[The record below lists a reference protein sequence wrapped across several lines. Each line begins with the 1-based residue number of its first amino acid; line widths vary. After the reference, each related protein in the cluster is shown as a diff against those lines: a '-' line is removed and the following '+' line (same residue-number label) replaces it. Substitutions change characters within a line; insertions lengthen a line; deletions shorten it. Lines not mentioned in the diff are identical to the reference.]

1 VDRTDKSNFI
11 EALKSNLDSASL
23 IVVTKPNGL
32 TVAEVSELRN
42 KMRADNV
49 SFKVVKNS
57 LAKIALKD
65 GPFEDVSD
73 DIKGPIAFAYSV
85 DPVAAARI
93 AVEYAK
99 KNEKF
104 EIVSGCMPNKAMTQD
119 QIKALSQLPSL
130 DELRA
135 KIMAV
140 ISTPAQQV
148 ASVIGAPARQLA
160 QVVSAYSKKS

>member
-11 EALKSNLDSASL
+11 EALRSNLDSASL
-23 IVVTKPNGL
+23 LVVTKPNGL
-32 TVAEVSELRN
+32 TVAEVSDLRN
-42 KMRADNV
+42 KMRAENV
-49 SFKVVKNS
+49 SYKVVKNS

-65 GPFEDVSD
+65 SPFEGISD
-73 DIKGPIAFAYSV
+73 DISGPIAFAFSA
-85 DPVAAARI
+85 DPVAAARVAI
-93 AVEYAK
+93 EYAK

-104 EIVSGCMPNKAMTQD
+104 EVVSGCMPNKAMSKD
-119 QIKALSQLPSL
+119 QVKALSQLPSL

-140 ISTPAQQV
+140 ITTPAQQV

>member
-1 VDRTDKSNFI
+1 MDRTDKINFI
-11 EALKSNLDSASL
+11 ESLKSNLDSAGL
-23 IVVTKPNGL
+23 LVVTKPNGL
-32 TVAEVSELRN
+32 TVAEVTDLRC
-42 KMRADNV
+42 KMRAENV

-65 GPFEDVSD
+65 TSFSGVIEDL
-73 DIKGPIAFAYSV
+73 KGPVAFAFSA

-99 KNEKF
+99 KNEKL
-104 EIVSGCMPNKAMTQD
+104 EIISGSMPDKVMSKD
-119 QIKALSQLPSL
+119 QVIALSQLPSL

-140 ISTPAQQV
+140 ITTPAQQV
-148 ASVIGAPARQLA
+148 ASIVGTPARQLA
-160 QVVSAYSKKS
+160 QVISAYSKKS

>member
-1 VDRTDKSNFI
+1 MDRIDKSNFI
-11 EALKSNLDSASL
+11 EALKSNLDTASL
-23 IVVTKPNGL
+23 LVVTKPNGL

-42 KMRADNV
+42 KMRSDKV

-65 GPFEDVSD
+65 SPFEGISD
-73 DIKGPIAFAYSV
+73 DINGPIAFAYSV
-85 DPVAAARI
+85 DPVAAARV
-93 AVEYAK
+93 AVEYSK
-99 KNEKF
+99 KNEKL
-104 EIVSGCMPNKAMTQD
+104 EIVSGCMPDKVMSKD

-140 ISTPAQQV
+140 ITTPAQQV